1 MRYPITIEPG
11 NDTTAWGV
19 VVPDLPGCFSAGDTL
34 EDAMIQA
41 EEAITG
47 WIEAAID
54 DGQDIPAPSH
64 IESLRTA
71 HPEFEGWLWALVK
84 IDPAMLDDTLE
95 RVNISLPRRVLHRLD
110 ARARTVIKSFRHK
123 GLQAFFERG
132 SKAGIQAA
140 HTPKLAR
147 QLARLD
153 QALQP
158 QDMNLP
164 GWALHSLQGSLAG
177 HWSVSVNGNWRMTF
191 TFEGVDAVLVDY
203 QDYH

>member
-110 ARARTVIKSFRHK
+110 ARARTRHK